1 MEVGFTIICF
11 KLMLVITHIFHYC
24 WTKKIVKQK
33 VAKNVVVEIANLNR
47 VPMADMGVVV
57 PALV

>member
-1 MEVGFTIICF
+1 
-11 KLMLVITHIFHYC
+11 MLVITHIFHYC

-33 VAKNVVVEIANLNR
+33 VARNVVVEMAKLDR
-47 VPMADMGVVV
+47 VPLAEQGVVV

>member
-1 MEVGFTIICF
+1 M
-11 KLMLVITHIFHYC
+11 THIFHYC

-33 VAKNVVVEIANLNR
+33 VAKNVVVEMANLNR